1 MSALGPVAAG
11 AIDPRT
17 VWIVVAAYNE
27 AEHVGDVVGDL
38 RQRYPNIVV
47 VDDGSSDATGDR
59 ARAAGAIALR
69 HLVNLGQGAAIQTGI
84 TFALRRGACFIVT
97 FDADG
102 QHSGDDV
109 ARLLAPLQ
117 GGQADIVC
125 GSRFLGATIDAP
137 PLRRPA
143 LRLAALLTRLT
154 TGLRVTDAHN
164 GLRAMSRQCALQV
177 RIRQE
182 RMAHASEVM
191 REVARLRLRL
201 LEVPVTIRYTEYSRR
216 KGQGLASG
224 LRVLFDL
231 FLSRLYR

>member
-1 MSALGPVAAG
+1 MTVTGPGAAE
-11 AIDPRT
+11 AIDVRSA
-17 VWIVVAAYNE
+17 WIVIAAYNE
-27 AEHVGDVVGDL
+27 AEHVGEVVQDL

-59 ARAAGAIALR
+59 ARDAGAIVVR
-69 HLVNLGQGAAIQTGI
+69 HMVNLGQGAAVQTGI
-84 TFALRRGACFIVT
+84 SFALRRGACFIVT

-102 QHSGDDV
+102 QHASDDV
-109 ARLLAPLQ
+109 ARLLAPLHD
-117 GGQADIVC
+117 GQADIVC

-164 GLRAMSRQCALQV
+164 GLRAMTRNCAQQV
-177 RIRQE
+177 RIRQD
-182 RMAHASEVM
+182 RMAHASEIV

-201 LEVPVTIRYTEYSRR
+201 SEVPVTIRYTEYSLR
-216 KGQGLASG
+216 KGQGLLSG
-224 LRVLFDL
+224 LRILFDL
-231 FLSRLYR
+231 LLSRLYR